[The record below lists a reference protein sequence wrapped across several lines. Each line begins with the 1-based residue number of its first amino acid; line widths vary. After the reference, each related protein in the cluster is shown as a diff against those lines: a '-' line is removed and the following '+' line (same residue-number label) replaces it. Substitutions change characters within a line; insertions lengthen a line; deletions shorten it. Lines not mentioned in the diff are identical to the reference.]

1 MCAFSSTTARRRL
14 RLNQRVD
21 LTIPEALK
29 LRDFYSQ
36 VTGWTAQPVKMGK
49 YEAYSMLAA
58 SGEVVAGVRHK
69 RGPNA
74 NLPPMWLIYI
84 VVENLDSALQR
95 CRELGGE
102 VLTPVRMASGSR
114 FAVIK
119 DPAGACAA
127 LWEPAEAA

>member
-1 MCAFSSTTARRRL
+1 MAQPVNGSIAW
-14 RLNQRVD
+14 VD
-21 LTIPEALK
+21 LTIPEAPK
-29 LRDFYSQ
+29 VRDFYAQ
-36 VTGWTAQPVKMGK
+36 VTGWTVQPVKMGK
-49 YEAYSMLAA
+49 YEDYSMLAA
-58 SGEVVAGVRHK
+58 SGEAVAGVCHK
-69 RGPNA
+69 RGSNA

-84 VVENLDSALQR
+84 VVENLDTALQR
-95 CRELGGE
+95 CREMGGE

>member
-1 MCAFSSTTARRRL
+1 MAQPVNGSIAW
-14 RLNQRVD
+14 VD
-21 LTIPEALK
+21 LTIPEAPK
-29 LRDFYSQ
+29 VRDFYAQ
-36 VTGWTAQPVKMGK
+36 VTGWTVQPVKMGK
-49 YEAYSMLAA
+49 YEDYSMLAA
-58 SGEVVAGVRHK
+58 SGEAVAGV
-69 RGPNA
+69 PNA

-84 VVENLDSALQR
+84 VVENLDAALQR

>member
-1 MCAFSSTTARRRL
+1 M
-14 RLNQRVD
+14 
-21 LTIPEALK
+21 
-29 LRDFYSQ
+29 
-36 VTGWTAQPVKMGK
+36 AQPVKMGK
-49 YEAYSMLAA
+49 YEDYSMLAA
-58 SGEVVAGVRHK
+58 SGEAVAGVCHS

-84 VVENLDSALQR
+84 VVENLDAALQR

>member
-1 MCAFSSTTARRRL
+1 MAQPVNGSIAW
-14 RLNQRVD
+14 VD
-21 LTIPEALK
+21 LTIPEAPK
-29 LRDFYSQ
+29 LRDFYAQ
-36 VTGWTAQPVKMGK
+36 VMGWKVQPVNMGK
-49 YEAYSMLAA
+49 YEDYTMQTA
-58 SGEVVAGVRHK
+58 SGEAVAGVCHS

-84 VVENLDSALQR
+84 VVENLDAALQR

-114 FAVIK
+114 FAGIK

>member
-1 MCAFSSTTARRRL
+1 MAKPVNGSIAW
-14 RLNQRVD
+14 VD
-21 LTIPEALK
+21 LTIPEAPK
-29 LRDFYSQ
+29 LTDFYAQ
-36 VTGWTAQPVKMGK
+36 VTGWTVRPVKMGK
-49 YEAYSMLAA
+49 YDDYTLHAA
-58 SGEVVAGVRHK
+58 SGEAVAGVCHA

-102 VLTPVRMASGSR
+102 VLTPVRMAGGSR